1 VEIRHKTPTLLHRE
15 PDSTPYVMANWKT
28 KQWRNTCNI
37 LFTQIIQAIGSDQ
50 LSQIAGILTRRHS
63 GSFSAVWRIILD
75 HVKIHR
81 GYGTRKDSPPLKKF
95 QDSVEAL
102 ITQQTSAFL
111 PIVFRVHLQ
120 KTFQSTDPFFASSC
134 PLDVRFS
141 HCHLEPCNSDS
152 LKITRSLSNPV
163 STRSYTFSIQLA
175 KRGMCRQTSHCD

>member
-1 VEIRHKTPTLLHRE
+1 MEIRHKTPTLLHRE

-120 KTFQSTDPFFASSC
+120 K
-134 PLDVRFS
+134 
-141 HCHLEPCNSDS
+141 
-152 LKITRSLSNPV
+152 LSNPPIPSSPRV
-163 STRSYTFSIQLA
+163 VPWTSALA
-175 KRGMCRQTSHCD
+175 IATLNHATLTA